1 MLQVWLYRT
10 GENEMKTKSP
20 RKQRKAIYTMPL
32 HMRNRKMTARL
43 SPDLAS
49 EYEMRNLPV
58 REGDTVLVATGSFKD
73 TEGKVIE
80 VDRKNFRV
88 YIKEVAIEKA
98 DGSEYNFP
106 IAVSRVMITKLEKD
120 KWRDKAIARKTE
132 MPEEEE

>member
-1 MLQVWLYRT
+1 MVK
-10 GENEMKTKSP
+10 MKTKSP
-20 RKQRKAIYTMPL
+20 RKQRKALYTMPPHL
-32 HMRNRKMTARL
+32 RKRKMVARL

-49 EYEMRNLPV
+49 DYEMRNLPV
-58 REGDTVLVATGSFKD
+58 REGDTVLVVTGSFKD
-73 TEGKVIE
+73 TEGKIIR

-120 KWRDKAIARKTE
+120 KWRDKIIARKTE
-132 MPEEEE
+132 MLEEK

>member
-1 MLQVWLYRT
+1 
-10 GENEMKTKSP
+10 MKTKSP

-32 HMRNRKMTARL
+32 HMRSKKMAARL

-58 REGDTVLVATGSFKD
+58 REGDTVLVVTGSFKD

-80 VDRKNFRV
+80 VDRKRFRV
-88 YIKEVAIEKA
+88 LIKEVAIEKA

-106 IAVSRVMITKLEKD
+106 IAISRVMITKLEKD
-120 KWRDKAIARKTE
+120 KWRDKIIARKEE
-132 MPEEEE
+132 MLEE